1 MHETRTAQLALQCCA
16 SVLSPLLCVDA
27 AADGASTRLATAGG
41 SIGLVSDSNI
51 GLWRL
56 GAEQEQKRP
65 EEEGVWVVC
74 RPGGQ
79 GRTLRRWCASE
90 RGVEH
95 AEL

>member
-1 MHETRTAQLALQCCA
+1 VHETRTAQLALQCCA

-65 EEEGVWVVC
+65 EEEGGVPGAEEGVCMVC
-74 RPGGQ
+74 RPCGQ
-79 GRTLRRWCASE
+79 
-90 RGVEH
+90 
-95 AEL
+95 

>member
-1 MHETRTAQLALQCCA
+1 MIRLCVHETRTAQLALQCCA

-56 GAEQEQKRP
+56 GAEPEEEAKGEKRP
-65 EEEGVWVVC
+65 EEEGGVPGAEEGVCMVC
-74 RPGGQ
+74 RPCGQ
-79 GRTLRRWCASE
+79 
-90 RGVEH
+90 
-95 AEL
+95 